1 MVPSRFFA
9 AILMLTTCVSCNR
22 TRSVTVEFYIEN
34 GYRFSLAERD
44 AIETIADA
52 AVPEVRRLLPTLP
65 ADIVLKVY
73 PGTDVIPE
81 TGETGFTAGTNRVFW
96 IVTPRRPEGVIAIAN
111 RELRGTLFHE
121 LHHLVRAQTEGS
133 LTLRQRVV
141 GEGLAT
147 AFERDMAGM
156 PAPWGKYPPEVAE
169 WTKEILALPDD
180 ASWKQWMS
188 RHPDGRRWVGY
199 KVGTYIA
206 DQAMRSS
213 KKSAAELVNAPTADV
228 LRMAGF

>member
-1 MVPSRFFA
+1 MPLRSFS
-9 AILMLTTCVSCNR
+9 AILILMTCLSCGR
-22 TRSVTVEFYIEN
+22 ASSATVEFYIEN
-34 GYRFSLAERD
+34 GYRFAQSERHT
-44 AIETIADA
+44 IETIVDDV
-52 AVPEVRRLLPTLP
+52 VPEVRRLLPTLP

-81 TGETGFTAGTNRVFW
+81 TGETGSTAGTNRVFW
-96 IVTPRRPEGVIAIAN
+96 IVNPQRAEGVSAIAK

-121 LHHLVRAQTEGS
+121 LHHLVRAQTENS
-133 LTLRQRVV
+133 LTLKARVV

-188 RHPDGRRWVGY
+188 RHPDGRRWVGF
-199 KVGTYIA
+199 KVGTYLA

-213 KKSAAELVNAPTADV
+213 KKSAAELVNTPTAEV
-228 LRMAGF
+228 LRLAGF